1 MPTPAVLAI
10 SCPLPNI
17 NCRFA
22 HQRAVV
28 QKCSY
33 ENNFN
38 AKVIKLLIH
47 KNFNR
52 KKMTTL
58 SIRCSDEQKEK
69 LNEALA
75 EYTSGEEK
83 AGFLLKSIVNSV
95 DADRYRQEAER
106 IQNVY
111 DGLQKETEC
120 IQNVNNDLQEVNK
133 QLTADV
139 SDLQEKERT
148 YTFRIQELETRIQ
161 ELEKN
166 MCVELPDD
174 KLSFTLPEPARSLLL
189 EYARR
194 MDVRPEE
201 ILIDMFVRYVTE
213 QYNHWFFDFVVR
225 KSEFKEVCGY
235 THAEVLNWLNS
246 QKQ

>member
-1 MPTPAVLAI
+1 MT
-10 SCPLPNI
+10 
-17 NCRFA
+17 
-22 HQRAVV
+22 
-28 QKCSY
+28 

-38 AKVIKLLIH
+38 TKVIKLLIH
-47 KNFNR
+47 KKFNR

-111 DGLQKETEC
+111 DDLQKETER
-120 IQNVNNDLQEVNK
+120 IQNANNDLQGVNK
-133 QLTADV
+133 QLTTDV

-148 YTFRIQELETRIQ
+148 YTERIQELKTRIQ
-161 ELEKN
+161 ELEKK
-166 MCVELPDD
+166 MCVELPHDR
-174 KLSFTLPEPARSLLL
+174 LSFTLPEPACSLLL

-194 MDVRPEE
+194 MDVRPEA

>member
-22 HQRAVV
+22 YQRAVV

-38 AKVIKLLIH
+38 TKVIKLLIH
-47 KNFNR
+47 KKFNR

-133 QLTADV
+133 QLTAEV

-148 YTFRIQELETRIQ
+148 YTERIQELETRIQ
-161 ELEKN
+161 DAENRIQGEDSGEK
-166 MCVELPDD
+166 LA
-174 KLSFTLPEPARSLLL
+174 FTLPEPARSLLL
-189 EYARR
+189 EYANR

>member
-1 MPTPAVLAI
+1 MT
-10 SCPLPNI
+10 
-17 NCRFA
+17 
-22 HQRAVV
+22 
-28 QKCSY
+28 

-38 AKVIKLLIH
+38 TKVIKLLIH
-47 KNFNR
+47 KKFNR

-69 LNEALA
+69 LNEALS

-111 DGLQKETEC
+111 DGLQKETER

-246 QKQ
+246 QKK

>member
-1 MPTPAVLAI
+1 MT
-10 SCPLPNI
+10 
-17 NCRFA
+17 
-22 HQRAVV
+22 
-28 QKCSY
+28 

-38 AKVIKLLIH
+38 TKVIKLLIH
-47 KNFNR
+47 KKFNH

>member
-139 SDLQEKERT
+139 SDLQEKEHT

>member
-1 MPTPAVLAI
+1 MT
-10 SCPLPNI
+10 
-17 NCRFA
+17 
-22 HQRAVV
+22 
-28 QKCSY
+28 

-47 KNFNR
+47 KKFNR

-111 DGLQKETEC
+111 DGLQKETER

>member
-1 MPTPAVLAI
+1 MT
-10 SCPLPNI
+10 
-17 NCRFA
+17 
-22 HQRAVV
+22 
-28 QKCSY
+28 

-38 AKVIKLLIH
+38 TKVIKLLIH
-47 KNFNR
+47 KKFNR

-69 LNEALA
+69 LNEALS

-111 DGLQKETEC
+111 DGLQKETER

>member
-1 MPTPAVLAI
+1 
-10 SCPLPNI
+10 
-17 NCRFA
+17 
-22 HQRAVV
+22 
-28 QKCSY
+28 
-33 ENNFN
+33 
-38 AKVIKLLIH
+38 
-47 KNFNR
+47 
-52 KKMTTL
+52 MTTL

-83 AGFLLKSIVNSV
+83 AGFLLKSIVNGV

>member
-1 MPTPAVLAI
+1 MT
-10 SCPLPNI
+10 
-17 NCRFA
+17 
-22 HQRAVV
+22 
-28 QKCSY
+28 

-38 AKVIKLLIH
+38 TKVIKLLIH
-47 KNFNR
+47 KKFNR

>member
-1 MPTPAVLAI
+1 MA
-10 SCPLPNI
+10 
-17 NCRFA
+17 
-22 HQRAVV
+22 
-28 QKCSY
+28 
-33 ENNFN
+33 
-38 AKVIKLLIH
+38 
-47 KNFNR
+47 
-52 KKMTTL
+52 TL

-120 IQNVNNDLQEVNK
+120 IQNVNNDLQKVNK

-213 QYNHWFFDFVVR
+213 QYNCWFFDFVVR

>member
-1 MPTPAVLAI
+1 MA
-10 SCPLPNI
+10 
-17 NCRFA
+17 
-22 HQRAVV
+22 
-28 QKCSY
+28 
-33 ENNFN
+33 
-38 AKVIKLLIH
+38 
-47 KNFNR
+47 
-52 KKMTTL
+52 TL

-120 IQNVNNDLQEVNK
+120 IQNVNNDLQKVNK

-139 SDLQEKERT
+139 SVLQEKERT

>member
-1 MPTPAVLAI
+1 MT
-10 SCPLPNI
+10 
-17 NCRFA
+17 
-22 HQRAVV
+22 
-28 QKCSY
+28 

-47 KNFNR
+47 KKFNR

-133 QLTADV
+133 QLTAEI

-148 YTFRIQELETRIQ
+148 YTERIQELETRIQ
-161 ELEKN
+161 DAENCIHGEESGEK
-166 MCVELPDD
+166 LA
-174 KLSFTLPEPARSLLL
+174 FTLPEPARSLLL
-189 EYARR
+189 EYASR

>member
-1 MPTPAVLAI
+1 
-10 SCPLPNI
+10 
-17 NCRFA
+17 
-22 HQRAVV
+22 
-28 QKCSY
+28 
-33 ENNFN
+33 
-38 AKVIKLLIH
+38 
-47 KNFNR
+47 
-52 KKMTTL
+52 MTTL

-75 EYTSGEEK
+75 EYTSREEK

-133 QLTADV
+133 QFIAEI

-148 YTFRIQELETRIQ
+148 YTERIQELETRIQ
-161 ELEKN
+161 DAEKRIHG
-166 MCVELPDD
+166 EESGE
-174 KLSFTLPEPARSLLL
+174 KLAFTLPEPARSLLL
-189 EYARR
+189 EYARC

>member
-1 MPTPAVLAI
+1 MT
-10 SCPLPNI
+10 
-17 NCRFA
+17 
-22 HQRAVV
+22 
-28 QKCSY
+28 

-38 AKVIKLLIH
+38 TKVIKLLIH
-47 KNFNR
+47 KKFNR
-52 KKMTTL
+52 KKKMTTL

-133 QLTADV
+133 QLTAEV

-148 YTFRIQELETRIQ
+148 YTERIQELETRIQ
-161 ELEKN
+161 DAENRIQGEDSGEK
-166 MCVELPDD
+166 LA
-174 KLSFTLPEPARSLLL
+174 FTLPEPARSLLL
-189 EYARR
+189 EYANR

-213 QYNHWFFDFVVR
+213 QYNHWFFDFVIR